1 MRLIQKTFK
10 NREDEWLDISVG
22 TDNEV
27 YITIDDHHFLIESQE
42 ALETIYNT
50 IKEFLVEEGI
60 DRFYPSN
67 WAGTNTDMKYFS
79 TKGAAEEYINITFTL
94 DEVTKIVNNWSM
106 CRIDEGD
113 ILRFYEKIKK

>member
-1 MRLIQKTFK
+1 MRLMQKTFK
-10 NREDEWLDISVG
+10 NREDEWLDLSVG

-60 DRFYPSN
+60 DSFYPSN

-79 TKGAAEEYINITFTL
+79 TKGVAEEYINITFTL
-94 DEVTKIVNNWSM
+94 EEVLKIVNNWSM

-113 ILRFYEKIKK
+113 ILRFYEEIKK